1 MRPWLGRRR
10 LFSIE
15 GEGNRRGR
23 EVVPLQTMNTITSNL
38 GTVVAVRGSVVDVQA
53 EQEGFLAHGKD
64 LNVQPPTFNIQH
76 PMTNDE

>member
-1 MRPWLGRRR
+1 MDSDAVGAHPFRQQRKRHGIGLNHLAAITRKLAVAR
-10 LFSIE
+10 LA
-15 GEGNRRGR
+15 
-23 EVVPLQTMNTITSNL
+23 QC
-38 GTVVAVRGSVVDVQA
+38 GSVVDVQA